1 MITIKPYRDK
11 YVIENQQEINQY
23 HKNLLKDQ
31 KECHTSYLPNH
42 QTINIDNNTNAN
54 HKS

>member
-1 MITIKPYRDK
+1 MPYCDK
-11 YVIENQQEINQY
+11 YVIENQLEINQY

-31 KECHTSYLPNH
+31 KNVILFIFIH
-42 QTINIDNNTNAN
+42 QTINIDNHINAN